1 MKDKIPLRTTTT
13 PRLRVKL
20 NKRCSES
27 MGANFFLQR
36 TQNELEQTEGHTMFL
51 DTGFS
56 FIKISMFSK
65 PISKF
70 YMILEFD
77 KLILMVT

>member
-1 MKDKIPLRTTTT
+1 
-13 PRLRVKL
+13 
-20 NKRCSES
+20 
-27 MGANFFLQR
+27 
-36 TQNELEQTEGHTMFL
+36 MFL